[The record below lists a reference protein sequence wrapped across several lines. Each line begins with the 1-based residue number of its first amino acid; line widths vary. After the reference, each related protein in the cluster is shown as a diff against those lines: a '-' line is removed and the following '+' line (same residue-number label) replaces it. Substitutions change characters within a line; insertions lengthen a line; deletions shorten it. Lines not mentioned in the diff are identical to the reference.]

1 MFSKY
6 LTTALIIGVALGVS
20 ACRTTPPPKPMGVKV
35 TGEELAA
42 WYMSGKST
50 TTESTSLESGR
61 SYVITRDGAGRQ
73 QLSASGGSFTDT
85 GSYRIEGDMVCNKW
99 KVVREG
105 QEKCFVM
112 YALPDGTYE
121 VFDENGVKTST
132 LRAPST
138 S

>member
-1 MFSKY
+1 MFSKS

-35 TGEELAA
+35 TGEELAT

-50 TTESTSLESGR
+50 TTEGTSLESGR
-61 SYVITRDGAGRQ
+61 AYVITRDGAGQQ
-73 QLSASGGSFTDT
+73 QLSSSGGSFTDT
-85 GSYRIEGDMVCNKW
+85 GSYRIEGDKVCSKW
-99 KVVREG
+99 EVIRNGVE
-105 QEKCFVM
+105 QCFFT

-121 VFDENGVKTST
+121 VFDDKGVKTST